1 MNTYHIVV
9 ATDCNYLIHTATLM
23 ASIADNVDGE
33 INMHVL
39 AFNLTQDDKNLL
51 NKVNGKLSCE
61 FYDLDDEVIAK
72 RLLGKGNLS
81 GDRSLAAFARLLIP
95 EILDESIDR
104 CLYMDVDAVV
114 LNDIAELWNTDMQ
127 GYAVAGVLDT
137 NPISRHE
144 AVGLNPEDTYINS
157 GLILWNLD
165 FCRKNNV
172 VDKFAAFIQE
182 RNGKV
187 DAMDQG
193 TLNGS
198 ISQYIKQ
205 LPPPSNVLTTFFQLS
220 EIQIKQLYGLS
231 HTYRDSELKVAIAK
245 PIFVHF
251 TPNLTTRP
259 WQKHCK
265 HPLKKKYWQYRLQ
278 VDSRYHLDDD
288 NRPIKVRL
296 LSWMFYHLP
305 WRWYKYI
312 IALRR

>member
-9 ATDCNYLIHTATLM
+9 ATDRNYLIHTATLM
-23 ASIADNVDGE
+23 ASIADNVDGI

-61 FYDLDDEVIAK
+61 FYNLDDEVIAK

-81 GDRSLAAFARLLIP
+81 GDRSLATFARLLIP

-137 NPISRHE
+137 NPISRHY

-157 GLILWNLD
+157 GLIIWNLD

-172 VDKFAAFIQE
+172 VDKFAAFIKDS
-182 RNGKV
+182 NGNV

-198 ISQYIKQ
+198 LSQYIKP
-205 LPPPSNVLTTFFQLS
+205 LLANCNVLTAFFQMNQS
-220 EIQIKQLYGLS
+220 QIIQLYGLTQ
-231 HTYRDSELKVAIAK
+231 TYSDQELKSAQAA
-245 PIFVHF
+245 PIFVHY

-265 HPLKKKYWQYRLQ
+265 HPLREKYWHYRLQ
-278 VDSRYHLDDD
+278 VNPEYSLDKD
-288 NRPIKVRL
+288 NRTMKIRL

-305 WRWYKYI
+305 WALYKFI
-312 IALRR
+312 INHK